1 MEVFLKKYGLKLKHE
16 FRIAR
21 EKEIICNNLFLKINI
36 NGLTGYGEAAPTE
49 YYNEDIETIYKLAE
63 SISDFKDPDLDNP
76 KTFLEELK
84 DKYPEYPSLR
94 TAVEMAVYD
103 VIGKYKN
110 KPIYELFSLDP
121 NDTPLTSFTIGIDK
135 PNIIKIKLKEA
146 EEYPVLKI
154 KMGSEYDY
162 EIIKILNNIKD
173 KNIRIDANEGWG
185 REEAVKK
192 MERLKEIGVEFVEQP
207 LKKEDIEGIKWLKDR
222 IDLKIFSDEN
232 VKILQDIN
240 NIRDIYDGINIKL
253 MKCGGLS
260 EAVKMIITAK
270 SYNLEVMIGCMI
282 ESSAAI
288 TAAAH
293 ISPVVDFA
301 DLDGNLL
308 ILNDPFTGV
317 SVKDGKLILPEKSG
331 LGVEENI
338 ENFSF

>member
-1 MEVFLKKYGLKLKHE
+1 MEVFFKKYGLKLKHE

-21 EKEIICNNLFLKINI
+21 EKEIICNNLFLKINMD
-36 NGLTGYGEAAPTE
+36 GLTGYGEAAPTE

-63 SISDFKDPDLDNP
+63 SISEISEPDLENP
-76 KTFLEELK
+76 YPFFEGLK
-84 DKYPEYPSLR
+84 EIYPNFPSLR
-94 TAVEMAVYD
+94 AALEMAVYD
-103 VIGKYKN
+103 IIGKFKK
-110 KPIYELFSLDP
+110 KPVHELFGLNPSH
-121 NDTPLTSFTIGIDK
+121 TPVTSFTIGIDK
-135 PNIIKIKLKEA
+135 PDIIKMKLKEA

-162 EIIKILNNIKD
+162 EIIKILKNIKD
-173 KNIRIDANEGWG
+173 KKIRIDANEGWS

-192 MERLKEIGVEFVEQP
+192 MESLKEIGVEFVEQP

-222 IDLKIFSDEN
+222 VDLKIFSDEN

-240 NIRDIYDGINIKL
+240 NIKDIYDGINIKL

-270 SYNLEVMIGCMI
+270 SYNLEVMLGCMI

-293 ISPVVDFA
+293 ISPCVDFA

-308 ILNDPFTGV
+308 ISNDPFTGV

-338 ENFSF
+338 KNFSF